1 MRIWK
6 QLKIS
11 CQHVANFAQAS
22 TTIMLIQKKGE
33 GGEEEPMKV
42 SKTQV
47 APGLAAG
54 LYPRAPGFSLAPV
67 PGLVEAEMAWA
78 SS

>member
-1 MRIWK
+1 
-6 QLKIS
+6 
-11 CQHVANFAQAS
+11 
-22 TTIMLIQKKGE
+22 MLIQKKGE

>member
-1 MRIWK
+1 
-6 QLKIS
+6 
-11 CQHVANFAQAS
+11 
-22 TTIMLIQKKGE
+22 MLIQKKGE
-33 GGEEEPMKV
+33 GGEAEPMKV
-42 SKTQV
+42 SQTQM

-54 LYPRAPGFSLAPV
+54 LYPRAPGFSLALV